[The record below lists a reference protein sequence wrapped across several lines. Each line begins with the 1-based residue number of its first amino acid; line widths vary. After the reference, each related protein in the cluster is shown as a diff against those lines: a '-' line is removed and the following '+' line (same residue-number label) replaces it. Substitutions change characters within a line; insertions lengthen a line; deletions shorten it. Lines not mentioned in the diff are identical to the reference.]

1 MVIPTLLACVLVTP
15 QPPKPNWELATIK
28 SVICSNVVIVAVDK
42 DPDLWVNL
50 LGVGTPETVDP
61 LKDKFLI
68 GAPDPNWLR
77 SWLPRGTRVWME
89 RRGVT
94 ASGRPLVFLYRVGDL
109 FCWNSFLVRSGG
121 AFAARQVDYPE
132 FDEFAGLERAAK
144 ERGIGLWQGYRA
156 QFPAD
161 SAGNRVADARDRAP
175 STSVHHA
182 VTGATVGAKT
192 THRKRRVYA
201 RQDWSRLD
209 AMLGNM
215 MYQMLYPPPSS
226 GGYGSGSGAF
236 GRPRDQIVSSYIRP
250 DGTYVSPY
258 LRSTPSP

>member
-109 FCWNSFLVRSGG
+109 FCYNSFLVRSGG
-121 AFAARQVDYPE
+121 AFAARQADYPE
-132 FDEFAGLERAAK
+132 FDEFAGLERAAR
-144 ERGIGLWQGYRA
+144 ERGDGLWRGY
-156 QFPAD
+156 PAD
-161 SAGNRVADARDRAP
+161 NLGTGNPVAAARDRGPSTQVHTTAP
-175 STSVHHA
+175 SV
-182 VTGATVGAKT
+182 GETVGART
-192 THRKRRVYA
+192 THKKRRSYV
-201 RQDWSRLD
+201 RQDWARFD
-209 AMLGNM
+209 AALGGVLNRA
-215 MYQMLYPPPSS
+215 LY
-226 GGYGSGSGAF
+226 GGMGPAPAGAPF
-236 GRPRDQIVSSYIRP
+236 GVSHLCGAP
-250 DGTYVSPY
+250 TLDGTPCMRLVLNGIHCYQHGG
-258 LRSTPSP
+258 

>member
-89 RRGVT
+89 RRRAT
-94 ASGRPLVFLYRVGDL
+94 ASGRPLAFLYRIGDE
-109 FCWNSFLVRSGG
+109 FCYNSFLVCSGG
-121 AFAARQVDYPE
+121 AFAARQVKFPE
-132 FDEFAGLERAAK
+132 FDEFAVLERAAK
-144 ERGIGLWQGYRA
+144 GQKIAAYPAFRGALR
-156 QFPAD
+156 
-161 SAGNRVADARDRAP
+161 
-175 STSVHHA
+175 
-182 VTGATVGAKT
+182 
-192 THRKRRVYA
+192 
-201 RQDWSRLD
+201 
-209 AMLGNM
+209 
-215 MYQMLYPPPSS
+215 YPPSEAETS
-226 GGYGSGSGAF
+226 RF
-236 GRPRDQIVSSYIRP
+236 
-250 DGTYVSPY
+250 
-258 LRSTPSP
+258 